1 MAKIEEIP
9 NDKQFFTIADL
20 VGIDKFVRDGRLIK
34 HGNNIYE
41 NPDFQWKNAD
51 NKTLPVS
58 VLSNERLMTFLP
70 PLLMSDINGLERSVV
85 HYVVPSQ
92 LDSLQLV
99 QIGVQATAPSY
110 QYGPSIR
117 DHHLLHF
124 MLKGS
129 GEMMINDQSFLV
141 NAGQIVYT
149 PKGSQWYV
157 KSDEENPW
165 EYLWVG
171 FCGKW
176 ADQLLSLVGLNEK
189 NLLADIKDMS
199 VMMTVREQLAQAMEQ
214 DSSYLGMM
222 PFFWKIIQ
230 ELGKT
235 TGYAPNLKKK
245 MGDYS
250 GKRREPKIVEVVQH
264 IEAHYMDQISVNT
277 LAYELSISRAWLSRS
292 FKKLTGKTI
301 KEYIKYLRISHAK
314 DLLTQTPLPISV
326 IAEACGYQNP
336 LFFSRVFKQETGFA
350 PTDWR
355 KGK

>member
-1 MAKIEEIP
+1 
-9 NDKQFFTIADL
+9 
-20 VGIDKFVRDGRLIK
+20 
-34 HGNNIYE
+34 
-41 NPDFQWKNAD
+41 
-51 NKTLPVS
+51 
-58 VLSNERLMTFLP
+58 
-70 PLLMSDINGLERSVV
+70 
-85 HYVVPSQ
+85 
-92 LDSLQLV
+92 
-99 QIGVQATAPSY
+99 
-110 QYGPSIR
+110 
-117 DHHLLHF
+117 
-124 MLKGS
+124 
-129 GEMMINDQSFLV
+129 
-141 NAGQIVYT
+141 
-149 PKGSQWYV
+149 
-157 KSDEENPW
+157 
-165 EYLWVG
+165 
-171 FCGKW
+171 
-176 ADQLLSLVGLNEK
+176 
-189 NLLADIKDMS
+189 
-199 VMMTVREQLAQAMEQ
+199 MMTVREQLAQAMEQ

-336 LFFSRVFKQETGFA
+336 LFFSRVFNQETGFA

>member
-20 VGIDKFVRDGRLIK
+20 VGQGLTISRIDKFVRDGRLIK

-41 NPDFQWKNAD
+41 NPDFQWKNED
-51 NKTLPVS
+51 DKKHPIS

-176 ADQLLSLVGLNEK
+176 ADQLGLLFLHISFLSILPRRVNI
-189 NLLADIKDMS
+189 LLRSKHLDAASIP
-199 VMMTVREQLAQAMEQ
+199 
-214 DSSYLGMM
+214 LGSFITSRKRRFGGD
-222 PFFWKIIQ
+222 PGPGVQK
-230 ELGKT
+230 GKT
-235 TGYAPNLKKK
+235 GVMSIN
-245 MGDYS
+245 S
-250 GKRREPKIVEVVQH
+250 GNK
-264 IEAHYMDQISVNT
+264 A
-277 LAYELSISRAWLSRS
+277 
-292 FKKLTGKTI
+292 F
-301 KEYIKYLRISHAK
+301 
-314 DLLTQTPLPISV
+314 
-326 IAEACGYQNP
+326 
-336 LFFSRVFKQETGFA
+336 
-350 PTDWR
+350 
-355 KGK
+355 